1 MLDSDKFSTRQDLRS
16 KKSMNQAQN
25 NKKAQI
31 ENKRRMKPTKSYGL
45 PKLIQS
51 WTVKTCH
58 GRQKDDNKTC
68 K

>member
-45 PKLIQS
+45 PKLKEEDLKSHTLILGIS
-51 WTVKTCH
+51 
-58 GRQKDDNKTC
+58 
-68 K
+68 